1 MSRTAA
7 SEMDRAQ
14 VLNYS
19 SVTQRFLKNLLQG
32 VEDGLTNA
40 V

>member
-1 MSRTAA
+1 
-7 SEMDRAQ
+7 MDRAQ

-32 VEDGLTNA
+32 VEDGLTTA